1 MSLFVS
7 LVVLVGPTFVLI
19 TNKNLHIVLSGA
31 FFLAIVH
38 FIKASNVSMSK
49 LVEFIFLEM

>member
-19 TNKNLHIVLSGA
+19 TNENLHIVLSGA